1 MPGGDHLTPYR
12 RLVEL
17 AETECALLQAGH
29 VDELDALQ
37 IEWSTLM
44 ADLPPTPP
52 VDAGDLLRRAIA
64 LSAQTERDLRTGMT
78 ELQREMGEAGRTRAV
93 GRAYGGGSYG
103 GGGSFA
109 GPSSAARID
118 TAA

>member
-1 MPGGDHLTPYR
+1 MQVVDHLTPYR

-29 VDELDALQ
+29 LDEVEVLQ
-37 IEWSTLM
+37 FEW
-44 ADLPPTPP
+44 ADLMGTLPAVPPR
-52 VDAGDLLRRAIA
+52 DAGDLLRRAVA
-64 LSAQTERDLRTGMT
+64 LSAQAQQDYRSVMAD
-78 ELQREMGEAGRTRAV
+78 LQREMGEAGRTRAV

-103 GGGSFA
+103 GSAYAAPGAA
-109 GPSSAARID
+109 GRID

>member
-1 MPGGDHLTPYR
+1 MQVVDHLTPYR

-29 VDELDALQ
+29 LDEVEALQ
-37 IEWSTLM
+37 GEWAELM
-44 ADLPPTPP
+44 GTLPPTPP
-52 VDAGDLLRRAIA
+52 RDAGDLLRRAIA
-64 LSAQTERDLRTGMT
+64 LSAQAQQDFRSAMT
-78 ELQREMGEAGRTRAV
+78 DLQREMGEAGRTRAV

-103 GGGSFA
+103 GSAYPAPGS
-109 GPSSAARID
+109 GARID